1 MLLFLL
7 FGLERLVRFLVVLLR
22 WWLVVTFVCERQ
34 CGSASG
40 AARVNTSGV
49 REVYK
54 KMTDPMPL
62 REPTPVIMQTLPLRR
77 EVRGAFWR

>member
-1 MLLFLL
+1 MPL
-7 FGLERLVRFLVVLLR
+7 GGRSEYWSRLQARRLCE
-22 WWLVVTFVCERQ
+22 WGTFVCERQ
-34 CGSASG
+34 CGSASV